1 MKLLTQEKNDVFG
14 REDSVFRIS
23 YSGAT
28 PDRNS
33 LKEDIAKQ
41 LKIKS
46 DSLVIRKIEPKF
58 GKSESL
64 VYVTSYKNKKDLETL
79 ELKHLISKN
88 NKEVKK
94 KEEPKEE
101 VVEESKEEK
110 SEEDSTNE
118 TKEEIVEESKEE
130 EPSEEKKEAVEESE

>member
-14 REDSVFRIS
+14 REDSVFQVF
-23 YSGAT
+23 YPGTT

-41 LKIKS
+41 LKTKS
-46 DSLVIRKIEPKF
+46 DCLIIRKIETKF
-58 GKSESL
+58 GRSEAL
-64 VYVTSYKNKKDLETL
+64 VYVTSYKKKKDLETL

-88 NKEVKK
+88 NKEIK

-101 VVEESKEEK
+101 PK
-110 SEEDSTNE
+110 
-118 TKEEIVEESKEE
+118 EESKEE
-130 EPSEEKKEAVEESE
+130 EPSEEKKEVIAESE

>member
-14 REDSVFRIS
+14 REDSVFQVF
-23 YSGAT
+23 YPGTT

-41 LKIKS
+41 LKTKS
-46 DSLVIRKIEPKF
+46 DCLIIRKIETKF
-58 GKSESL
+58 GRSEAL
-64 VYVTSYKNKKDLETL
+64 VYVTSYKKKKDLETL

-88 NKEVKK
+88 NKEIK

-101 VVEESKEEK
+101 PKEESKEEP
-110 SEEDSTNE
+110 
-118 TKEEIVEESKEE
+118 KEEPKEKVAEEPKEESKEE
-130 EPSEEKKEAVEESE
+130 EPSEEKKEVIAESE